1 MLEILNDCDC
11 CRIGLIADGNAYI
24 VPLNFGY
31 DAQDGNLNLYFHSAL
46 EGKKIDLMKQQS
58 VVSFE
63 MDQKHVLMEGAIACD
78 YSYHYECVMGQGK
91 IHILDNFEDKVYGL
105 EKIMTHYTKRQDW
118 TFKEEQVHAVCVM
131 KLEVTEWSCKVR

>member
-1 MLEILNDCDC
+1 MRRKDREITDYTQMLEMLDGCDC
-11 CRIGLIADGNAYI
+11 CRLGLIDNGAAYI

-31 DAQDGNLNLYFHSAL
+31 ANQDGKLTLYFHSAL

-63 MDQKHVLMEGAIACD
+63 MDQKHALMEGAIACD

-91 IHILDNFEDKVYGL
+91 IHILLKHLFYSY
-105 EKIMTHYTKRQDW
+105 M
-118 TFKEEQVHAVCVM
+118 
-131 KLEVTEWSCKVR
+131 